1 MESLALLAALIVS
14 IASIGGPASLFFV
27 YLYRRYRRAHLRPSV
42 LVSRTYTFLILLL
55 AIPAILV
62 GLRLL
67 TLNLSV
73 GGSIIGLFG
82 ITTGSMALFKLFG
95 KQ

>member
-14 IASIGGPASLFFV
+14 IASIGGPASLFLV

-42 LVSRTYTFLILLL
+42 LISRIYTFLILIL

-62 GLRLL
+62 GMRLL
-67 TLNLSV
+67 TLNLGI
-73 GGSIIGLFG
+73 GGLIIGLFG
-82 ITTGSMALFKLFG
+82 ITTGSLALFKLFG

>member
-27 YLYRRYRRAHLRPSV
+27 YLYRRYRRAHLRPRV
-42 LVSRTYTFLILLL
+42 LISRIYTFLILIL

-62 GLRLL
+62 GMRLL
-67 TLNLSV
+67 TLNLGI

-82 ITTGSMALFKLFG
+82 ISSGALARFKLFG

>member
-14 IASIGGPASLFFV
+14 IASIGGPTSLFLV
-27 YLYRRYRRAHLRPSV
+27 YLYRRYKRAHLRPRV
-42 LVSRTYTFLILLL
+42 LISRIYTFSILIL

-62 GLRLL
+62 GMRLL
-67 TLNLSV
+67 TLTLGI
-73 GGSIIGLFG
+73 GGSMIGLVG
-82 ITTGSMALFKLFG
+82 VITGSWAIFKLFS

>member
-1 MESLALLAALIVS
+1 MESLALLAALIVA

-27 YLYRRYRRAHLRPSV
+27 YLLRRYRRAHLRPSI
-42 LVSRTYTFLILLL
+42 LVSRTYTFLILIL

-62 GLRLL
+62 GIRLL
-67 TLNLSV
+67 TLTLGI
-73 GGSIIGLFG
+73 GGSLIGLFG
-82 ITTGSMALFKLFG
+82 ITTGSLALFKLFR